1 MPLTIRYMA
10 PANKA
15 LDIPAARLVLTA
27 VGRELPVSAE
37 RSVIDFTCVTLIVGC
52 HVQPLLCAGW
62 VAGLDSMP

>member
-1 MPLTIRYMA
+1 VPLTIRYMA

-37 RSVIDFTCVTLIVGC
+37 RSVIDFKCVTLIVGC
-52 HVQPLLCAGW
+52 HVQP
-62 VAGLDSMP
+62 